1 MTNTRQRKKTKGS
14 VPSRSLTENLSM
26 TDQATRTVRN
36 HILDLTLAPGT
47 TLDERQMLERFEIGR
62 TPMREALNRLIV
74 EGLVV
79 AREPRGVQV
88 APLNI
93 ESTAEL
99 FEAYV
104 MSERMVAA
112 ALKFGDP
119 NLIEDVERLH
129 EEYVTS
135 LGRPDLLRV
144 TELNARFHARIAAAT
159 RNSFIRAYSDKLHNV
174 ARRLS
179 YFIFKLEAAR
189 DGYVSKLFEKPRQ
202 DHERIVDAIR
212 REDRETLTEVLT
224 DHAIFFRTRLAR
236 IITEDCNSN
245 LDFRGL
251 SDRNGSP

>member
-1 MTNTRQRKKTKGS
+1 
-14 VPSRSLTENLSM
+14 M

-79 AREPRGVQV
+79 SREPRGVQV
-88 APLNI
+88 APLSI

-104 MSERMVAA
+104 MSERMVAT

-119 NLIEDVERLH
+119 SLVEDLERLH
-129 EEYVTS
+129 EDYVAS
-135 LGRPDLLRV
+135 LETPGLLRV
-144 TELNARFHARIAAAT
+144 TELNARFHARLATAT
-159 RNSFIRAYSDKLHNV
+159 RNSFISAYSQKLHNV

-189 DGYVSKLFEKPRQ
+189 DGYVAKLFEKPRQ
-202 DHERIVDAIR
+202 DHERILDAIR
-212 REDRETLTEVLT
+212 NEDRETLIEVLT
-224 DHAIFFRTRLAR
+224 DHAILFRTRLAR
-236 IITEDCNSN
+236 IIAEDCSSG

-251 SDRNGSP
+251 SDRSSSG